1 MRILLYGATGTIADS
16 VFKIVKNNY
25 KKFKVVA
32 ATCNT
37 NYKKLEKLRIKYGI
51 EKIGINNPKSA
62 KKYKSLN
69 RNINNK
75 NLFIGNDNFPKLITN
90 DIDVIILAISGLSA
104 LNISYDIA
112 KSGKLIGLAN
122 KECIISL
129 GPRLLLLAKK
139 NKTKIIPLD
148 SEHNSIYRLLE
159 SNKNKFKSITITAS
173 GGPFLNKK
181 INFLKNVTPVQAT
194 KHPVWKMG
202 KKISVDSATMMN
214 KALEII
220 EAKYLF
226 NLNSDQINAIIHPE
240 SIIHAAINYY
250 DDSSISLLSKPDM
263 KIPISYL
270 LKINNIAKKSDN
282 IFQQLHSKNLTFYK
296 INQNKFPAIRLA
308 YKVMELGGLAP
319 HIFNYNNEVLVDHF
333 LQDKIKFLDIVKYN
347 EITLNKFFK
356 KNNNINQPSLKD
368 IHNSSIWINKNIFL
382 GKIKYRK

>member
-16 VFKIVKNNY
+16 VFSIVNNN
-25 KKFKVVA
+25 KKKLHVVA

-37 NYKKLEKLRIKYGI
+37 NFKKIEKLRIKYGI
-51 EKIGINNPKSA
+51 EKIGINNQISA
-62 KKYKSLN
+62 EKYKSHSGKFS
-69 RNINNK
+69 NK
-75 NLFIGNDNFPKLITN
+75 HLFIGNDNFSKLITK

-112 KSGKLIGLAN
+112 KSGKIVGLAN

-159 SNKNKFKSITITAS
+159 SNNNKFKSITITAS

-181 INFLKNVTPVQAT
+181 ISFLRNVTPNQAI
-194 KHPVWKMG
+194 KHPVWRMG

-220 EAKYLF
+220 EAKFLF

-240 SIIHAAINYY
+240 SIIHAAVNLQ
-250 DDSSISLLSKPDM
+250 DNSSISLLSKPDM
-263 KIPISYL
+263 KIPISNL
-270 LKINNIAKKSDN
+270 FKINNIFNKKKN
-282 IFQQLHSKNLTFYK
+282 IFQQLDKKSLTFYK
-296 INQNKFPAIRLA
+296 IDQKKFPAIKLA
-308 YKVMELGGLAP
+308 FKVLEFGGLAP
-319 HIFNYNNEVLVDHF
+319 HIFNYNNEVLVNHF
-333 LQDKIKFLDIVKYN
+333 LQKKIRFLDIVKFN
-347 EITLNKFFK
+347 EITLKKFFTNN
-356 KNNNINQPSLKD
+356 KNISRPNLKD
-368 IHNSSIWINKNIFL
+368 IHNSSKWIDKNIFL
-382 GKIKYRK
+382 GKL

>member
-16 VFKIVKNNY
+16 VFKIVKNNQ
-25 KKFKVVA
+25 KKLRVVA

-51 EKIGINNPKSA
+51 KKLGINSLESV
-62 KKYKSLN
+62 KKYKTLN
-69 RNINNK
+69 S
-75 NLFIGNDNFPKLITN
+75 NLTDKHLFVGNDNFSKLITN
-90 DIDVIILAISGLSA
+90 DVDVIILAISGLSA
-104 LNISYDIA
+104 LSISYDIA
-112 KSGKLIGLAN
+112 KSGKIIGLAN

-129 GPRLLLLAKK
+129 GPRLLSLAKK

-181 INFLKNVTPVQAT
+181 INFLNNVTPDQAI

-226 NLNSDQINAIIHPE
+226 NLNNNQINAVIHPE
-240 SIIHAAINYY
+240 SIIHAAINFY
-250 DDSSISLLSKPDM
+250 DGSSISLLSKPDM
-263 KIPISYL
+263 KIPLSYL
-270 LKINNIAKKSDN
+270 LKINNLTKKNSN
-282 IFQQLHSKNLTFYK
+282 IFKQLNNKNLSFYN
-296 INQNKFPAIRLA
+296 INQNKFPAIKLA
-308 YKVMELGGLAP
+308 FKVMEMGGLAP
-319 HIFNYNNEVLVDHF
+319 HIFNYNNEILVDHF
-333 LQDKIKFLDIVKYN
+333 LQKKIRFLNIVKYN
-347 EITLNKFFK
+347 EITLKKFFK
-356 KNNNINQPSLKD
+356 SNNNINQPSLKD
-368 IHNSSIWINKNIFL
+368 IHNSSIWIKKNIHL
-382 GKIKYRK
+382 G